1 MKSYKVKTA
10 KYQVELTNDLIVIM
24 NADGQVIKGM
34 TVPVLEAVERFKQMV
49 ERVKLLEAK
58 EMKG

>member
-24 NADGQVIKGM
+24 NSDGQVIKGM

-58 EMKG
+58 EAKA